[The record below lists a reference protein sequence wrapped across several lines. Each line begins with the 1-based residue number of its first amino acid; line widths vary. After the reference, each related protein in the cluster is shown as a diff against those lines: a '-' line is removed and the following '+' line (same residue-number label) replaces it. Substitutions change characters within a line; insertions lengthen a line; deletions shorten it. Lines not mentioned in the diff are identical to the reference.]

1 MYVKDL
7 FCSTCIVLTQLCEE
21 GHASCTLKTSFV
33 VRALFL
39 PNCVRGSCVM
49 YVKDLFCSTCI
60 VLTQLCE
67 EGHASCTLKTSFVV
81 RALFLPNCVKRV
93 MRHVR

>member
-7 FCSTCIVLTQLCEE
+7 FCSTHIVLTQLCGE

-33 VRALFL
+33 VRVLFL
-39 PNCVRGSCVM
+39 PNCV
-49 YVKDLFCSTCI
+49 
-60 VLTQLCE
+60 E
-67 EGHASCTLKTSFVV
+67 
-81 RALFLPNCVKRV
+81 RV

>member
-21 GHASCTLKTSFV
+21 DHASCTLKTSFV

-39 PNCVRGSCVM
+39 PKNNARTTKEVFNVH
-49 YVKDLFCSTCI
+49 D
-60 VLTQLCE
+60 
-67 EGHASCTLKTSFVV
+67 A
-81 RALFLPNCVKRV
+81 
-93 MRHVR
+93 

>member
-21 GHASCTLKTSFV
+21 GHASTLKTSFV
-33 VRALFL
+33 VRA
-39 PNCVRGSCVM
+39 
-49 YVKDLFCSTCI
+49 I
-60 VLTQLCE
+60 VLSQLCE

>member
-7 FCSTCIVLTQLCEE
+7 FCSSHTVL
-21 GHASCTLKTSFV
+21 
-33 VRALFL
+33 
-39 PNCVRGSCVM
+39 
-49 YVKDLFCSTCI
+49 I
-60 VLTQLCE
+60 QLCE

-93 MRHVR
+93 MVGTTKEVFNVHDA

>member
-7 FCSTCIVLTQLCEE
+7 FCSTCIVL
-21 GHASCTLKTSFV
+21 
-33 VRALFL
+33 
-39 PNCVRGSCVM
+39 
-49 YVKDLFCSTCI
+49 I
-60 VLTQLCE
+60 QLCE

>member
-21 GHASCTLKTSFV
+21 GHASCTLKISFV
-33 VRALFL
+33 VL
-39 PNCVRGSCVM
+39 
-49 YVKDLFCSTCI
+49 

-81 RALFLPNCVKRV
+81 PTLFLPNCVERV

>member
-1 MYVKDL
+1 MTL
-7 FCSTCIVLTQLCEE
+7 FTQLGKNNVGTTKEVFNV
-21 GHASCTLKTSFV
+21 HDA
-33 VRALFL
+33 
-39 PNCVRGSCVM
+39 
-49 YVKDLFCSTCI
+49 
-60 VLTQLCE
+60 LCE

>member
-33 VRALFL
+33 VPTLFL
-39 PNCVRGSCVM
+39 PN
-49 YVKDLFCSTCI
+49 
-60 VLTQLCE
+60 VLILNIAAILLDE
-67 EGHASCTLKTSFVV
+67 
-81 RALFLPNCVKRV
+81 R
-93 MRHVR
+93 

>member
-7 FCSTCIVLTQLCEE
+7 FCSTCMVLTQLCGEV
-21 GHASCTLKTSFV
+21 HAS
-33 VRALFL
+33 
-39 PNCVRGSCVM
+39 
-49 YVKDLFCSTCI
+49 Y
-60 VLTQLCE
+60 
-67 EGHASCTLKTSFVV
+67 TLKTSFVV

>member
-7 FCSTCIVLTQLCEE
+7 FCSTQ
-21 GHASCTLKTSFV
+21 
-33 VRALFL
+33 FL
-39 PNCVRGSCVM
+39 VC
-49 YVKDLFCSTCI
+49 
-60 VLTQLCE
+60 
-67 EGHASCTLKTSFVV
+67 HASCTLKTSFVV

>member
-7 FCSTCIVLTQLCEE
+7 FCSTHIVLTQLCGE
-21 GHASCTLKTSFV
+21 V
-33 VRALFL
+33 
-39 PNCVRGSCVM
+39 SCVM
-49 YVKDLFCSTCI
+49 YVKDLFCSTHI
-60 VLTQLCE
+60 VLIQLCE

>member
-21 GHASCTLKTSFV
+21 GNASCTLKTSFV

-39 PNCVRGSCVM
+39 P
-49 YVKDLFCSTCI
+49 I
-60 VLTQLCE
+60 TQLCE

-81 RALFLPNCVKRV
+81 RVLFLPNCVERV

>member
-1 MYVKDL
+1 MYFKDL

-33 VRALFL
+33 VRA
-39 PNCVRGSCVM
+39 
-49 YVKDLFCSTCI
+49 I

>member
-21 GHASCTLKTSFV
+21 GHASCTLKTSF
-33 VRALFL
+33 
-39 PNCVRGSCVM
+39 
-49 YVKDLFCSTCI
+49 CSTCI
-60 VLTQLCE
+60 VLTQLCG

>member
-7 FCSTCIVLTQLCEE
+7 FCSTCIVLTQLCGED
-21 GHASCTLKTSFV
+21 HASCTSKTSFV

-39 PNCVRGSCVM
+39 PNCVER
-49 YVKDLFCSTCI
+49 F
-60 VLTQLCE
+60 
-67 EGHASCTLKTSFVV
+67 
-81 RALFLPNCVKRV
+81 

>member
-7 FCSTCIVLTQLCEE
+7 FCSTCIVLTQLCGEV
-21 GHASCTLKTSFV
+21 HASCTLKTSFV

-39 PNCVRGSCVM
+39 S
-49 YVKDLFCSTCI
+49 
-60 VLTQLCE
+60 
-67 EGHASCTLKTSFVV
+67 
-81 RALFLPNCVKRV
+81 NCVKRV

>member
-1 MYVKDL
+1 MYVKDI
-7 FCSTCIVLTQLCEE
+7 FCSTHIVLIQL
-21 GHASCTLKTSFV
+21 
-33 VRALFL
+33 
-39 PNCVRGSCVM
+39 RG
-49 YVKDLFCSTCI
+49 
-60 VLTQLCE
+60 